1 MEGTAIDAQRGRTII
16 KHAFFWIAVMMSLF
30 QLFAAA
36 TSYVQTMPLRS
47 MHLCFTLVLI
57 FLLQAKKRT
66 GPLTW
71 KDGIDVLCALISIA
85 VTIYAFVYWEDM
97 TVDLVWPSNLQL
109 VIGTTLVLIVMY
121 ATARSV
127 GWAIPLLAGIFLLYA
142 FFGQYIPPPMG
153 HRGLPFDRIIG
164 GLTMATEGIYG
175 LVLGVSAT
183 YIFLFVLFGAFMEKS
198 GASDFFINLSLAM
211 FGKRRGGPAKVAVMA
226 SGIMGTIS
234 GSAVANVCTTG
245 VMTIPMM
252 KRAGYKPEFAGGVEA
267 VASTGGQ
274 IMPPIMGAA
283 AFIMAETLGIP
294 YIAVCKAAIIPALM
308 YYLSLWFMVDL
319 QAQKAGIKPI
329 PAEEIPDWRPVLAK
343 GFLLALPLLLLIFC
357 LAVLLW
363 SPLKSGLL
371 AIASLLVVSSI
382 RKETRFSFKKLFE
395 ILAAGAESCL
405 TVAII
410 CAVAGIIIGVLT
422 LTGLGIKFSQ
432 LLIALSFGI
441 KPVLLILTMVAG
453 LILGMGM
460 TATSVYIIISVLI
473 APALVQMDTLP
484 IAAHLFAFYF
494 GILSAITPPV
504 AIASFAAAGICG
516 ASPNRVGIQGW
527 LLGSAGFI
535 IPFMFLYNPVLLLEG
550 DNIPMMIYSLCTA
563 FLGIFCMACAVE
575 GWLVK
580 ALNPLFRLVLFA
592 VALLLIDSAL
602 LTDAM
607 GFAALIG
614 IYLFQKITAGRKPLP
629 KLGETRA

>member
-1 MEGTAIDAQRGRTII
+1 MEGTAMSAQGARSVI
-16 KHAFFWIAVMMSLF
+16 KQVFFGVAVLMSLF

-36 TSYVQTMPLRS
+36 SSYIETMPLRS

-57 FLLQAKKRT
+57 FLLQTEKRT
-66 GPLTW
+66 GALTW
-71 KDGIDVLCALISIA
+71 KDGADLVCALLSVA
-85 VTIYAFVYWEDM
+85 VTVYAFLYWEDM
-97 TVDLVWPSNLQL
+97 TVELVYPSELQL
-109 VIGTTLVLIVMY
+109 AIGCTLIAMVMY
-121 ATARSV
+121 ATGRSV
-127 GWAIPLLAGIFLLYA
+127 GWAIPLLALCFLLYA
-142 FFGQYIPPPMG
+142 FFGQHIPPPIG

-198 GASDFFINLSLAM
+198 GASDFFINISLAL

-252 KRAGYKPEFAGGVEA
+252 KKAGYESPFAGGVEA

-283 AFIMAETLGIP
+283 AFIMAETLSIP
-294 YIAVCKAAIIPALM
+294 YISVCKAAIIPALM
-308 YYLSLWFMVDL
+308 YYVSLWFMVDL
-319 QAQKAGIKPI
+319 NAQKRGIKPLS
-329 PAEEIPDWRPVLAK
+329 ADEVPDWRPILAK
-343 GFLLALPLLLLIFC
+343 GFLLAVPLVLLIIC
-357 LAVLLW
+357 LSILLW

-371 AIASLLVVSSI
+371 AILSLLVVSSL
-382 RKETRFSFKKLFE
+382 RKDTRLSFKKLCE
-395 ILAAGAESCL
+395 ILAAGAQSCL

-410 CAVAGIIIGVLT
+410 CAIAGIIIGVLT

-432 LLIALSFGI
+432 LLIALSFGV
-441 KPVLLILTMVAG
+441 KPVLLVLTMLAG

-473 APALVQMDTLP
+473 APALVEMGTLP

-504 AIASFAAAGICG
+504 AIASFAAAGICK
-516 ASPNRVGIQGW
+516 ASPNKVGYQAW
-527 LLGSAGFI
+527 LLGCAGFI

-550 DNIPMMIYSLCTA
+550 NSIPRMLYSLFTA

-575 GWLVK
+575 GWLVR
-580 ALNPLFRLVLFA
+580 ALNPAFRLILLA
-592 VALLLIDSAL
+592 VALLLIDSGL
-602 LTDAM
+602 LTDAL
-607 GFAALIG
+607 GFFALAS
-614 IYLFQKITAGRKPLP
+614 IYIFQKATAGKKLLP
-629 KLGETRA
+629 TLG